1 MLKKNLHNKFHLIV
15 YWGCAIS
22 VLIVLVV
29 GAVSLHYV
37 NQQQK
42 MDQWMD
48 RNYKVIASINL
59 MQYSLNEIGRTRN
72 SLAGTS
78 FSTDS
83 NLNISKNGVVSQFN
97 VLSDILSADTV
108 QKRRVKLLKDRIDR
122 LFTMSQSEDV
132 ADRSSETNIYR
143 QTIRL
148 DEMMEQVRKVINDIN
163 HTEQQLLLKKRTE
176 NRLLTDQIKWVTISA
191 TALMLAVVIS
201 LVALIVNELKY
212 RKYALEREQET
223 SKLKSNFVSLAS
235 HEFRTP
241 LSSVSLSV
249 NLIRRY
255 LEKND
260 SQNITKHCDK
270 IEGSVKNLITILED
284 FLSLEKL
291 ETGKVQATYR
301 PFDLKVLSEE
311 IVNDMRIIAKPAQS
325 LSCQHTGNDGLV
337 SLDEHLIKNSLINL
351 VSNAIKYAGDNA
363 EIVVRTENR
372 SGKVTITVSDNGAGI
387 SEKDQK
393 GLFQPFF
400 RANKNATIPGT
411 GLGLNIV
418 MRYVKLMKGSVTV
431 SSIPNKETSFTLS
444 FQHP

>member
-22 VLIVLVV
+22 VLIVLIV

-37 NQQQK
+37 NQQEK

-59 MQYSLNEIGRTRN
+59 MQYRLNEIGRTKN
-72 SLAGTS
+72 SLAGVS
-78 FSTDS
+78 INRDS
-83 NLNISKNGVVSQFN
+83 NLNSSKNGLLSQFN
-97 VLSDILSADTV
+97 VLSDILSTDSG
-108 QKRRVKLLKDRIDR
+108 QKRRVILLKDRIDR
-122 LFTMSQSEDV
+122 LFTMWQSDNF
-132 ADRSSETNIYR
+132 AGRPSEANIYR
-143 QTIRL
+143 QTIRQ

-163 HTEQQLLLKKRTE
+163 YAEQQLLLKKRTE

-191 TALMLAVVIS
+191 TILMLAVVIS
-201 LVALIVNELKY
+201 LVALIINELKY

-301 PFDLKVLSEE
+301 PFDLRALSEE

-325 LSCQHTGNDGLV
+325 LSYQHSGSDGLV
-337 SLDEHLIKNSLINL
+337 FLDEHLIKNSLINL

-363 EIVVRTENR
+363 EIIVRTENR

-387 SEKDQK
+387 SEKDQRS
-393 GLFQPFF
+393 LFQPFF
-400 RANKNATIPGT
+400 RANNNASIPGT

-431 SSIPNKETSFTLS
+431 SSVPNKETSFTLS